1 MTLPVPSDAPGSA
14 AAGVGLGTSAR
25 LGGIGGNAPAAPS
38 TIASLRGVSAHGL
51 VSLERAEGILQ
62 RVIDTVN
69 EQALQISSL
78 FLLVQTLV
86 TTAGPGGGEGMRLP
100 RCGARVVDRLTWP
113 VACSSSHPSIHRPD
127 LLASILPYY

>member
-1 MTLPVPSDAPGSA
+1 MALPNPAAVAAAAASLSSSSA
-14 AAGVGLGTSAR
+14 A
-25 LGGIGGNAPAAPS
+25 GGGGGGGAQAAAMA
-38 TIASLRGVSAHGL
+38 ASLRGLSAHGL

-86 TTAGPGGGEGMRLP
+86 AGANAGAEMRLP
-100 RCGARVVDRLTWP
+100 R
-113 VACSSSHPSIHRPD
+113 
-127 LLASILPYY
+127 